1 MNRRYKI
8 AIVDKLHQLR
18 LVPPCGRQCLP
29 QLRLLALGRS
39 PSYISSL
46 ACAGCCVSMHV
57 DRVSALCAR
66 RSAAFGGRG
75 RARLILYCTVLY
87 SSGCLFHDCL
97 RPGVCLC

>member
-8 AIVDKLHQLR
+8 VVFDSFTSWE
-18 LVPPCGRQCLP
+18 LVHPCGRQCLP

-57 DRVSALCAR
+57 DRVGALCAR
-66 RSAAFGGRG
+66 RSAAFGGRDEHVDSTV
-75 RARLILYCTVLY
+75 LYCTVLDV
-87 SSGCLFHDCL
+87 CFHS
-97 RPGVCLC
+97 V

>member
-8 AIVDKLHQLR
+8 AIVDKLRQLR
-18 LVPPCGRQCLP
+18 LVPPCDRQCLP

-66 RSAAFGGRG
+66 RLPARAGRSRGRSSGGR
-75 RARLILYCTVLY
+75 
-87 SSGCLFHDCL
+87 D
-97 RPGVCLC
+97 